1 MPVFLLPP
9 VLLAKIVFEAPL
21 SDQKRLRS
29 TCKLFCTIAT
39 PFVFKT
45 IVIDFKRIRFT
56 PLKAINYLKQIA
68 EGAQLARYARSVV
81 FKSTSTRRK
90 PLNRLWTSIK
100 NTRESKMHGK
110 SIEELLLAA
119 IPLMQSLRHVIWD
132 KFDPGTLDPEAI
144 REIILRLSSLPLLFT
159 GATID
164 DVSSV
169 IANSPHL
176 VNLSIDHGFHLDSNF
191 NLSVLHVIS
200 LFNKFPRGQ
209 FSNVQALD
217 LSGLCV
223 DLPPSS
229 IPSLIPHLRHLT
241 DLSIWGFVLPA
252 VFWDYLCDA
261 NIHLECLSLNPCEVG
276 PALTHY
282 LSSFTGL
289 RQLYISLQKPSDHSE
304 YVEMHPSWFLR
315 VIQIHALHLTGV
327 HILPSVPGSWC
338 LSELIIGHLLLC
350 INLRS
355 ISVRVDND
363 SARVKGSKNVA
374 VSVAFMSQNCSE
386 LTLGNSNSLYEVV
399 YISGTL

>member
-1 MPVFLLPP
+1 MMLE
-9 VLLAKIVFEAPL
+9 IC
-21 SDQKRLRS
+21 D
-29 TCKLFCTIAT
+29 
-39 PFVFKT
+39 
-45 IVIDFKRIRFT
+45 
-56 PLKAINYLKQIA
+56 
-68 EGAQLARYARSVV
+68 G
-81 FKSTSTRRK
+81 
-90 PLNRLWTSIK
+90 
-100 NTRESKMHGK
+100 
-110 SIEELLLAA
+110 
-119 IPLMQSLRHVIWD
+119 WD

-159 GATID
+159 VSICQYRPKYNIPFGLFHNLRDLIVREGATID
-164 DVSSV
+164 DVPSV
-169 IANSPHL
+169 IANSSHL
-176 VNLSIDHGFHLDSNF
+176 VNLSIDHGLHLDSNF

-223 DLPPSS
+223 DLLSSS

-276 PALTHY
+276 PALAHY
-282 LSSFTGL
+282 LSSFSGL
-289 RQLYISLQKPSDHSE
+289 RRLYISLQKPSDRSE
-304 YVEMHPSWFLR
+304 YAEMHPSWFLR

-363 SARVKGSKNVA
+363 SARVKGSKNV
-374 VSVAFMSQNCSE
+374 VQQLIRC
-386 LTLGNSNSLYEVV
+386 LHIWNSLRWLEIKAVADGSDHPSYYWGIPGYLLRNTLAAYCLRPTAAMLQMNLKTDLAELHMRQHPLESDKYAFRPQHLTFAGSKAAKEQKKGPMLDGDDEVESIMFKLV
-399 YISGTL
+399 R